1 MLMLLSTTSH
11 SDTHSITDSIKF
23 AQDVNVETSFYT
35 NGSIREA
42 EIFFK
47 VSPSANNRSYNYQE
61 LPQPISCIHDVTQP
75 PLVCDFQN
83 ASYMI
88 MFTGGNKTWY
98 MDDVPVVIIDSQ
110 MLIKRESETGF
121 TINTEYTVTI
131 TVYTNYANISSS
143 KQFSEYTILFSLSM
157 GVYHVLEFQAQDPTV
172 TSDGVDSNKPE
183 GVHNYYRA

>member
-1 MLMLLSTTSH
+1 MLLYHHVSCNEGESVLMLMLLLTTS
-11 SDTHSITDSIKF
+11 HSITDSIKF

-42 EIFFK
+42 EISFK

-61 LPQPISCIHDVTQP
+61 LLQPISCIHDVMQP

-131 TVYTNYANISSS
+131 TVYTDYANISSS
-143 KQFSEYTILFSLSM
+143 KQFSEYTILFSMCIYINGCLSCVRIP
-157 GVYHVLEFQAQDPTV
+157 GTR
-172 TSDGVDSNKPE
+172 SNC
-183 GVHNYYRA
+183 YY